1 MKYFIVF
8 QEKKGEKHL
17 WAPTQNTKSF
27 FHKNILDVRKEDIIF
42 ISHGAKIVAY
52 SKAIT
57 NPYENYN
64 ENTIWDPNG
73 HRVDI
78 EVINLEYSFKMKNY
92 KETVLEYKSKV
103 EKYFPYNVDGNGN
116 QGYLFKITEDF
127 ANYIISLIEKNG
139 NKKVEIYS
147 NREEIEEIEQLLEDK
162 KLIGEEKEVV
172 IKARVNQG
180 IFRKQLLNSECKC
193 KLCGLSNEK
202 LLIASH
208 IKPWSESDKNE
219 KLHIH
224 NGLLFCPHHDKL
236 FDKFLISFEDDGKI
250 IISDELSQEDR
261 MLLNIRDNM
270 KVKISDENKKYLKW
284 HRNEFFARMS
294 KEYK

>member
-8 QEKKGEKHL
+8 QHGKQEEHL
-17 WAPTQNTKSF
+17 WTPTENSNRYVHQSI
-27 FHKNILDVRKEDIIF
+27 HDIKEGDIVY
-42 ISHGAKIVAY
+42 ISLNAQIVAY
-52 SKAIT
+52 SHSINA
-57 NPYENYN
+57 PYKYD
-64 ENTIWDPNG
+64 NTEQKKYPPSG
-73 HRVDI
+73 HRVDLKI
-78 EVINLEYSFKMKNY
+78 ENLLSPFKIKNY
-92 KETVLEYKSKV
+92 KKEVLEYRKKV
-103 EKYFPYNVDGNGN
+103 KKHFPYDKNCNGV
-116 QGYLFKITEDF
+116 QGAYLYEISQEFSDF
-127 ANYIISLIEKNG
+127 IISLIEKNG

-147 NREEIEEIEQLLEDK
+147 NKKEIEEIEQLLEDK
-162 KLIGEEKEVV
+162 KLIGEEKEIV

-208 IKPWSESDKNE
+208 IKPWSESDENE
-219 KLHIH
+219 KLHVH

-261 MLLNIRDNM
+261 MLLNIRDSM

-284 HRNEFFARMS
+284 HRDKFFEMKS
-294 KEYK
+294 TG